1 MIRVNLMGLPKQRKR
16 ARGPVVTLEG
26 GRSLILLAVVVL
38 VVAGIAYYRYQNL
51 QQQVQDLDMQV
62 MDLQRELADLNRIKQ
77 EYDANVARREALT
90 ARINVIEALKA
101 RQSGPVTLLTTLA
114 SAVVRTDSLWLTTF
128 TQTGQNVTIEG
139 TALNVKAV
147 ADFMTQ
153 LLNERIFSTVDLRE
167 TAQDPASREI
177 TNFSFVLNGQLAQPE
192 SPPASSTTG

>member
-26 GRSLILLAVVVL
+26 GRSLILLVVV
-38 VVAGIAYYRYQNL
+38 VAAVAGYAYFYRYQAL

-62 MDLQRELADLNRIKQ
+62 TELQRELADLNRIKQ

-101 RQSGPVTLLTTLA
+101 RQAGPVQLLTTLA
-114 SAVVRTDSLWLTTF
+114 SAVVRTDSLWLTSF
-128 TQTGQNVTIEG
+128 TQQGQTVTIEG

-153 LLNERIFSTVDLRE
+153 LLNQRIFATVDLRE
-167 TAQDPASREI
+167 TFQDPASRELE
-177 TNFSFVLNGQLAQPE
+177 NFSFTLNGQLAAPTG
-192 SPPASSTTG
+192 PAPATTG

>member
-26 GRSLILLAVVVL
+26 GRSLILLVVVVA
-38 VVAGIAYYRYQNL
+38 VVAGYAYFRHQSL
-51 QQQVQDLDMQV
+51 QQQLQDLDVQV
-62 MDLQRELADLNRIKQ
+62 TELQRELADLNRIKQ

-101 RQSGPVTLLTTLA
+101 RQAGPVQLLATLA
-114 SAVVRTDSLWLTTF
+114 SAVVRTDSLWLTSF
-128 TQTGQNVTIEG
+128 TQTGQNITIEG

-153 LLNERIFSTVDLRE
+153 LLNQRIFATVDLRE
-167 TAQDPASREI
+167 TAQDPASRDVD
-177 TNFSFVLNGQLAQPE
+177 NFSFILNGQLAAPE
-192 SPPASSTTG
+192 PAPSTTG

>member
-26 GRSLILLAVVVL
+26 GRSLILLVVVVA
-38 VVAGIAYYRYQNL
+38 VVAGYAYFRHQSL
-51 QQQVQDLDMQV
+51 QQQLQDLDVQV
-62 MDLQRELADLNRIKQ
+62 TELQRELADLNRIKQ

-101 RQSGPVTLLTTLA
+101 RQAGPVQLLATLA
-114 SAVVRTDSLWLTTF
+114 SAVVRTDSLWLTSF
-128 TQTGQNVTIEG
+128 TQTGQNITIEG

-153 LLNERIFSTVDLRE
+153 LLNQRIFATVDLRE
-167 TAQDPASREI
+167 TAQDPASRAVD
-177 TNFSFVLNGQLAQPE
+177 NFSFILNGQLAAPE
-192 SPPASSTTG
+192 PAPSTTG